1 MKKRTMLCAMLA
13 VITALCLGL
22 FLNTNTSVTMAFADE
37 AHQPTVQ
44 VAITEQTGLG
54 LAINVLT
61 AESYSDYSTG
71 YSVLKPQ
78 WVTSQSA
85 NRINVSSNI
94 SNTNKVINS
103 SEFLTDFSLNLKSGV
118 SVENKALLA
127 AAARNIEREANFSFA
142 NYSFKY
148 FANLS
153 HTIKKYRLYLT
164 NYLDKSTYANAF
176 STDFLADVQK
186 VKNGTMTAET
196 LLNRYGT
203 HIVGSA
209 IYGGKLNATFTLA
222 SNKIVIGGNIKK
234 TIDTTVSFT
243 DPETLTTGEI
253 YNAIKGQL
261 SSSTTQNDLRSNFR
275 VEATGGS
282 FFASGTPSLFVSN
295 YPQWA
300 NSFNASDASCV
311 TVDYGNDGLV
321 AIWDILP
328 DTYQSVANSLKSKFI
343 EKYNSSYNAFTEKFK
358 TGDYENFAGGVG
370 DSAYPYLLKT
380 VVHLRNIE
388 KNMSAHYKMLNSISL
403 SGTDWVPL
411 GGTTNSQ
418 QFKGSLNGNSYY
430 ITNLSKTSNAAEVSN
445 RYYYG
450 FFGSIGSGAVID
462 SLNFSN
468 VNIKITGTNS
478 SNSSSRVF
486 IGALAGANYGGTVKN
501 CTVSGTCS
509 YDVCVAGATFTGG
522 LCGIAR
528 NSTFVSCTNR
538 ANVTS
543 GRYTSGSGGIVGY
556 SRKSTYSEC
565 KNTATIKSIC
575 TKWWGYSFAGGII
588 GADYESD
595 RSTIANCNGGNN
607 SNIIATDYGNGPK
620 STLQK
625 GLLRGGFST
634 DNIW

>member
-13 VITALCLGL
+13 VIAVLCLGL
-22 FLNTNTSVTMAFADE
+22 FFNTNTSAATAFADE
-37 AHQPTVQ
+37 AHQPAVQ

-54 LAINVLT
+54 LAVNVLT
-61 AESYSDYSTG
+61 AESYNDYSTG

-85 NRINVSSNI
+85 NCINVSSNI

-103 SEFLTDFSLNLKSGV
+103 SDFLTDFSFNFKSGV

-127 AAARNIEREANFSFA
+127 AAAQNIEREASFNFA

-153 HTIKKYRLYLT
+153 HTIKKYKLYLT
-164 NYLDKSTYANAF
+164 NYSDKATYANAF

-243 DPETLTTGEI
+243 DPETLTQVKI

-261 SSSTTQNDLRSNFR
+261 SASTTQSDLCSNFR
-275 VEATGGS
+275 VEAIGGS
-282 FFASGTPSLFVSN
+282 AFASGTPSLFVDN
-295 YPQWA
+295 YPQWT
-300 NSFNASDASCV
+300 NSFNASETNAV
-311 TVDYGNDGLV
+311 VIDYGSDGLV
-321 AIWDILP
+321 ALWDILP
-328 DTYQSVANSLKSKFI
+328 DEYSSVANSLRAKFI
-343 EKYNSSYNAFTEKFK
+343 EKYNDSYNAFIEKFK
-358 TGDYENFAGGVG
+358 TGDYINYAGGVG
-370 DSAYPYLLKT
+370 DSDNPYLLKT
-380 VVHLRNIE
+380 VAHLRNIE
-388 KNMSAHYKMLNSISL
+388 KNMSAHYKMLNSIDL
-403 SGTDWVPL
+403 SGIDWIPL
-411 GGTTNSQ
+411 GGATNQQ
-418 QFKGSLNGNSYY
+418 QFKGSFNGNSYY
-430 ITNLSKTSNAAEVSN
+430 IRNLTKTTNAAESGN

-450 FFGSIGSGAVID
+450 FFGSIGAGAVID
-462 SLNFSN
+462 NAYFYN
-468 VNIKITGTNS
+468 TNIKIVGTNS
-478 SNSSSRVF
+478 SGSSSRVF
-486 IGALAGANYGGTVKN
+486 IGALAGAIFGGTVRN
-501 CTVSGTCS
+501 CKVTGTCS

-522 LCGIAR
+522 FCGIAR
-528 NSTFVSCTNR
+528 NSSFVSCTNM
-538 ANVTS
+538 ANITS
-543 GRYTSGSGGIVGY
+543 GRYTSGAGGIVGY
-556 SRKSTYSEC
+556 SRKGTYNAC
-565 KNTATIKSIC
+565 KNTAMIKSIC

-595 RSTIANCNGGNN
+595 QSTFINCNGGNI
-607 SNIIATDYGNGPK
+607 SKIIATDYGNGPK
-620 STLQK
+620 STTSS
-625 GLLRGGFST
+625 GLLKAGNST